1 MPGISEGEGVFM
13 SGVPLLSIGLYI
25 IMAAALG
32 IEPTVSGGMVCS
44 GLGLILII
52 INLVRGNH
60 D

>member
-1 MPGISEGEGVFM
+1 M